1 MKITTTV
8 GALVLALA
16 APFAAEAAFIYGI
29 DDSNILWEINP
40 KAKTNRS
47 LLSTGLT
54 TQSNAFA
61 FDTARGHMFFL
72 NRGGATNATNTN
84 NMYQWNSNTN
94 AFNKIADGSALGIAG
109 ITVPAN
115 AAYYN
120 NAYWF
125 FKERTSDLLKVSMG
139 YSGPVPE
146 VTFVETFTPT
156 LSLPAGSQNA
166 FGDIA
171 IDPNTGTLYAYTAQ
185 GSGGDFYSLD
195 LSGGT
200 VGGFNL
206 IKAGGSAIGLQ
217 ISFDETFTT
226 LYGHNYNDGKWYE
239 VDTATGALTDLDFAS
254 LVGNDAN
261 GIPRGLRDVGGSALA
276 QVPEPGSSLVLGLL
290 SLVGCAAAARR
301 MKA

>member
-1 MKITTTV
+1 MSISPAL
-8 GALVLALA
+8 GSLVLALA
-16 APFAAEAAFIYGI
+16 APVAAQAAFIYGI

-40 KAKTNRS
+40 KAKTNRP
-47 LLSTGLT
+47 LLSTGLS

-109 ITVPAN
+109 IAVPAN

-125 FKERTSDLLKVSMG
+125 FKERTSDLLKVSLG

-146 VTFVETFTPT
+146 FTGVETFTPA
-156 LSLPAGSQNA
+156 LSLPAGSQNG

-171 IDPNTGTLYAYTAQ
+171 IDPNTGTLYAYTSMA
-185 GSGGDFYSLD
+185 SGGDFYSLD

-200 VGGFNL
+200 ASGFNL

-217 ISFDETFTT
+217 LSFNESFTT
-226 LYGHNYNDGKWYE
+226 LYGHDYNDGKWYE
-239 VDTATGALTDLDFAS
+239 VDTATGALTDINFAS
-254 LVGNDAN
+254 LVGNDTN
-261 GIPRGLRDVGGSALA
+261 GIPRGLRDIGGSALT

-290 SLVGCAAAARR
+290 SLAGCAAAARR
-301 MKA
+301 FKA